1 MINQNIASSTPMM
14 STLQSKEKENKLSL
28 VILSTSIG
36 TLIEWYDLILALVL
50 APVLSRNLFP
60 ESDARFLETLAIVVT
75 SYLVRPVGSLIFGS
89 IGDTI
94 GRKKPFLFSLLLMGA
109 ATFLIGCIPTF
120 ETIGW
125 FAPLL
130 LLIFRLLQ
138 GLAISGEYTGAV
150 LYVAEH
156 APDHRRGFYTGLIQ
170 CTVPL
175 GLLLCLFILF
185 ITQRSMT
192 AENFQSYGW
201 RFPFLMSS
209 VLVMLGYL
217 IRRKLKETPR
227 FAELKSEGNLSTM
240 PVRESFKTKGNIK
253 LMLIAIFGGC
263 AAQSTI
269 MQTTHFVMLFFL
281 QRTVLL
287 SLDTTLLIIGSATLL
302 GSPFFLFFAG
312 FSDRVGRKGIIL
324 LGLIL
329 SAVLI
334 PVVFY
339 FILQTGNPTGLKAI
353 HSVTGIVMIKL
364 ILFIVSLHICCAMVY
379 GPLAAFILELFP
391 TRIRFTSMGFT
402 YNIGNGV
409 MGGST
414 TFVTELIRNVIFISA
429 ALSSFAGLIYPMSLI
444 IIAIAVNI
452 FFVPE
457 TYKRKL

>member
-1 MINQNIASSTPMM
+1 MINQNTARSAPVT

-28 VILSTSIG
+28 VVLSTSIG

-60 ESDARFLETLAIVVT
+60 ENDARFLETLAIVVT

-89 IGDTI
+89 IGDSI
-94 GRKKPFLFSLLLMGA
+94 GRKKPFLFSLLLMGG

-120 ETIGW
+120 QTIGW

-138 GLAISGEYTGAV
+138 GLAISGEYTGAI

-175 GLLLCLFILF
+175 GLLLCLLVLF
-185 ITQRSMT
+185 ITQRTMT
-192 AENFQSYGW
+192 SENFQSYGW
-201 RFPFLMSS
+201 RFPFLMSA

-217 IRRKLKETPR
+217 VRLKLKETPR
-227 FAELKSEGNLSTM
+227 FAQLKSEGNISAM
-240 PVRESFKTKGNIK
+240 PVKESFKAKGNVK
-253 LMLIAIFGGC
+253 LMLVAIFGGC

-287 SLDTTLLIIGSATLL
+287 PLDTTLIIIGSATLL
-302 GSPFFLFFAG
+302 GSPFFLFFG
-312 FSDRVGRKGIIL
+312 GLSDKLGRKRIIL

-339 FILQTGNPTGLKAI
+339 LILKTGNPTALKTI
-353 HSVTGIVMIKL
+353 HPVTSIITIKL
-364 ILFIVSLHICCAMVY
+364 ILLIVSLHICCAMVY

-409 MGGST
+409 LGGST
-414 TFVTELIRNVIFISA
+414 TFVTELFKNVIFISA
-429 ALSSFAGLIYPMSLI
+429 ALSPFAGLIYPLSLI
-444 IIAIAVNI
+444 VIAIAVNM
-452 FFVPE
+452 FLVPE